1 MARQPPRNTTRNT
14 APQKEVIDR
23 VMHAFKK
30 GDLRGSDG
38 HTVRNPKQAIAIAL
52 SESGSS
58 NRVSPERNRHA
69 LQHTLDGETRQM
81 LLDRA
86 AAKGI
91 RGRTR
96 MTKAALRDALG
107 RAT

>member
-1 MARQPPRNTTRNT
+1 MARPPPRKT
-14 APQKEVIDR
+14 APQKEVIER
-23 VMHAFKK
+23 VMHAFKE

-38 HTVRNPKQAIAIAL
+38 HTVRSPKQAIAIAL

-69 LQHTLDGETRQM
+69 LDHTLNGEARQM

-86 AAKGI
+86 AAKNI

-96 MTKAALRDALG
+96 MTKAELRDALG
-107 RAT
+107 RAP